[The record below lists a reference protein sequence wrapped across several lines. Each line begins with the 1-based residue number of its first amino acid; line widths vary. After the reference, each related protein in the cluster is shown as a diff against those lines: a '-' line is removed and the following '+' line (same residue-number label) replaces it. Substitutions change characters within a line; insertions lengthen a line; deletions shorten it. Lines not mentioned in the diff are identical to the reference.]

1 MFEICISLQI
11 ADTTEGNRPFL
22 FRFQVLCIEIFAWN
36 QVEQKRMASE
46 SPEETRL
53 NLSYLVSSF

>member
-1 MFEICISLQI
+1 MFEIGVSPQI
-11 ADTTEGNRPFL
+11 ANTTEENRPFL
-22 FRFQVLCIEIFAWN
+22 FRFQVLCRKNLAWN
-36 QVEQKRMASE
+36 QVERKRMASE